1 LGKTQFPQIPPSTNI
16 APVDL
21 HSMWLNALEAEDRL
35 DIWIA
40 MSVVK
45 VVVLGLILQLTYKN
59 NTVNNAL
66 SIFLG

>member
-1 LGKTQFPQIPPSTNI
+1 MNI

-21 HSMWLNALEAEDRL
+21 HSTWLSALEAEDHL
-35 DIWIA
+35 DIWTA
-40 MSVVK
+40 MPVVK

-59 NTVNNAL
+59 NMVNNAL